1 MERDLD
7 ISQNLNV
14 VRAIKRPVPVLV
26 RFAETDGVC
35 ETPEGTVH
43 FRQGDAIAEGAHDD
57 TWPIQRHKFLERY
70 EPVPPTRPGE
80 AGEYVKRALP
90 VYALSLT
97 EPVAVPVG
105 WQSDPLYANP
115 GDWLIQ
121 YGPDD
126 FGVVKP
132 EIFEA
137 TYEILSEQEK

>member
-1 MERDLD
+1 MDKYLD
-7 ISQNLNV
+7 ISQNLNA

-57 TWPIQRHKFLERY
+57 TWPIQRQKFFERY
-70 EPVPPTRPGE
+70 DPVPPIGPGE
-80 AGEYVKRALP
+80 DGEYVKKALP
-90 VYALSLT
+90 VFALRLT

-105 WQSDPLYANP
+105 WQSDPLHANP

-121 YGPDD
+121 YGLND

-137 TYEILSEQEK
+137 TYEIISNHEK